1 MSTFMINKKQY
12 YFYSQI
18 KDNVNLH
25 VSNLIVDVDEII
37 DYRLYPNLKNLSFV
51 KQSNSFFGNIFL
63 YLKSFFNND
72 FNQPVDNLP
81 SDLKSLTF
89 GNNFNQPVDNL
100 PSDLKSLT
108 FGNNFN
114 QPVDNLPSSLES
126 LTFGNNFNQPVDNL
140 PFSLEY
146 LSMGDFFEQ
155 ELNQQ
160 FFDNHP
166 NLKCLEINEDYYSV
180 LKRLNTGNVT
190 IEYYE

>member
-72 FNQPVDNLP
+72 
-81 SDLKSLTF
+81 
-89 GNNFNQPVDNL
+89 FNQPVDNL